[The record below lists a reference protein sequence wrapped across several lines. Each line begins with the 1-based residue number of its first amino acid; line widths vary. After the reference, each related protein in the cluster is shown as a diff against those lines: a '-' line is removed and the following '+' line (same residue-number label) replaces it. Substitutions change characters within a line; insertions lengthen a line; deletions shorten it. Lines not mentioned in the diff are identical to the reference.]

1 MSLGYFDS
9 GAGGARAGAALCVV
23 PCVCQCGGAE
33 RAPSCAED
41 GRSRVRGSRETREVL
56 YLETLKGHHAAN
68 QIQPK
73 PLAIVA
79 SPRLTTHPQTH
90 QTQPSSHDWL
100 NMRPALQISSLGASR
115 VQPGWPRFFPQP
127 AERTTSQ
134 PAAALDELELE
145 RRGLL
150 CCAAGDA
157 LGRLERHLQ

>member
-1 MSLGYFDS
+1 MVH
-9 GAGGARAGAALCVV
+9 RALRAAWSVD
-23 PCVCQCGGAE
+23 AE
-33 RAPSCAED
+33 
-41 GRSRVRGSRETREVL
+41 V
-56 YLETLKGHHAAN
+56 YLDTEHPTN
-68 QIQPK
+68 RIQPK

-90 QTQPSSHDWL
+90 QTQPSSHDWF

-115 VQPGWPRFFPQP
+115 VDPEAGRFFPQP
-127 AERTTSQ
+127 AERTPSQ

-150 CCAAGDA
+150 CCAARDA

>member
-1 MSLGYFDS
+1 MSLGYS
-9 GAGGARAGAALCVV
+9 QRAVAGGRGRAPPARWVCCACTVTCVGTRAPHARATPPA
-23 PCVCQCGGAE
+23 PRAE
-33 RAPSCAED
+33 PLR
-41 GRSRVRGSRETREVL
+41 
-56 YLETLKGHHAAN
+56 YLETLTGHATN

-90 QTQPSSHDWL
+90 QTQPSSHDWF
-100 NMRPALQISSLGASR
+100 NMRPALQISSLGAYR
-115 VQPGWPRFFPQP
+115 VEPGRPRFFPQP

-150 CCAAGDA
+150 CCAARDA